1 MNKLTTAWFNPKTGE
16 IHTPRVR
23 MIYPSLLEPS
33 RPMDNETAEEK
44 YSVTL
49 LIPAKS
55 NIDVLRE
62 HVDALRTKQF
72 GAKYEQ
78 KHPVFLDTAKF
89 KSMTD
94 LVEDYPTHIRA
105 SATLKY
111 PPLLFNPDTSPFK
124 GDASEVY
131 GGRWCVA
138 TLRPYAYNAK
148 QNKGVALGLQ
158 RVQLLQHDDRIG
170 GGRVYSSD
178 GLDSVDIAGVTTTD
192 DLFGDVA

>member
-1 MNKLTTAWFNPKTGE
+1 
-16 IHTPRVR
+16 
-23 MIYPSLLEPS
+23 
-33 RPMDNETAEEK
+33 
-44 YSVTL
+44 
-49 LIPAKS
+49 
-55 NIDVLRE
+55 
-62 HVDALRTKQF
+62 
-72 GAKYEQ
+72 
-78 KHPVFLDTAKF
+78 
-89 KSMTD
+89 
-94 LVEDYPTHIRA
+94 
-105 SATLKY
+105 
-111 PPLLFNPDTSPFK
+111 LLFNPDTSPFK